1 MVPYINSLIFFKYN
15 YICLLKIILLGDID
29 INKKSIKLNK
39 DMINEITLRNCLY
52 WVDENITWELL
63 EGDLKWEVLLS
74 GSVDLVEKE
83 TKLLNSNINDNIL
96 RFNLS
101 RGSHSTREQI
111 IKNALLKLAQND

>member
-1 MVPYINSLIFFKYN
+1 M
-15 YICLLKIILLGDID
+15 D
-29 INKKSIKLNK
+29 INIKSIKINK
-39 DMINEITLRNCLY
+39 DKIDEISLRNCLY

-83 TKLLNSNINDNIL
+83 AQLFNININDNIL

-111 IKNALLKLAQND
+111 IKNALLKLAKND

>member
-1 MVPYINSLIFFKYN
+1 L
-15 YICLLKIILLGDID
+15 ILLSRMD
-29 INKKSIKLNK
+29 INIKSIKINK
-39 DMINEITLRNCLY
+39 DKIDEISLRNCLY

-83 TKLLNSNINDNIL
+83 TKLFNININDNIL

-111 IKNALLKLAQND
+111 IKNALLKLAKND

>member
-1 MVPYINSLIFFKYN
+1 M
-15 YICLLKIILLGDID
+15 ILLSRMG
-29 INKKSIKLNK
+29 INIKSIKINK
-39 DMINEITLRNCLY
+39 DKIDEISLRNCLY

-83 TKLLNSNINDNIL
+83 AQLFNININDNIL

-111 IKNALLKLAQND
+111 IKNALLKLAKND

>member
-1 MVPYINSLIFFKYN
+1 M
-15 YICLLKIILLGDID
+15 D
-29 INKKSIKLNK
+29 INIKSIKINK
-39 DMINEITLRNCLY
+39 DKIDEISLRNCLY

-111 IKNALLKLAQND
+111 IKNALLKLAKND

>member
-1 MVPYINSLIFFKYN
+1 M
-15 YICLLKIILLGDID
+15 D
-29 INKKSIKLNK
+29 INIKSIKINK
-39 DMINEITLRNCLY
+39 DKIDEISLRNCLY

-83 TKLLNSNINDNIL
+83 TKLFNININDNIL

-111 IKNALLKLAQND
+111 IKNALQKLAKND

>member
-1 MVPYINSLIFFKYN
+1 M
-15 YICLLKIILLGDID
+15 D
-29 INKKSIKLNK
+29 INIKSIKINK
-39 DMINEITLRNCLY
+39 DKIDEISLRNCLY

-83 TKLLNSNINDNIL
+83 AKLFNININDNIL

>member
-1 MVPYINSLIFFKYN
+1 M
-15 YICLLKIILLGDID
+15 D
-29 INKKSIKLNK
+29 INIKSIKINK
-39 DMINEITLRNCLY
+39 DKIDEISLRNCLY

-83 TKLLNSNINDNIL
+83 TKLFNININDNIL

-101 RGSHSTREQI
+101 RGSHSTREQN
-111 IKNALLKLAQND
+111 IKNALLKLAKND

>member
-1 MVPYINSLIFFKYN
+1 M
-15 YICLLKIILLGDID
+15 D
-29 INKKSIKLNK
+29 INIKSIKINK
-39 DMINEITLRNCLY
+39 DKIDEISLRNCLY

-101 RGSHSTREQI
+101 RGSHSTRERI

>member
-1 MVPYINSLIFFKYN
+1 M
-15 YICLLKIILLGDID
+15 D
-29 INKKSIKLNK
+29 INIKSIKINK
-39 DMINEITLRNCLY
+39 DKIDEISLRNCLY

-83 TKLLNSNINDNIL
+83 TKLFNININDNIL

>member
-1 MVPYINSLIFFKYN
+1 M
-15 YICLLKIILLGDID
+15 D
-29 INKKSIKLNK
+29 INIKSIKINK
-39 DMINEITLRNCLY
+39 DKIDEISLRNCLY

-83 TKLLNSNINDNIL
+83 TKLFNININDNIL
-96 RFNLS
+96 RFDLS

-111 IKNALLKLAQND
+111 IKNALLKLAKND

>member
-1 MVPYINSLIFFKYN
+1 
-15 YICLLKIILLGDID
+15 
-29 INKKSIKLNK
+29 
-39 DMINEITLRNCLY
+39 MINEITLRNCLY

-83 TKLLNSNINDNIL
+83 AQLFNININDNIL

-101 RGSHSTREQI
+101 RRSHSTREQI

>member
-1 MVPYINSLIFFKYN
+1 M
-15 YICLLKIILLGDID
+15 D
-29 INKKSIKLNK
+29 INIKSIKINK
-39 DMINEITLRNCLY
+39 DKIDEISLRNCLY

-83 TKLLNSNINDNIL
+83 TKLFNININDNIL

-111 IKNALLKLAQND
+111 IKNALLKLAKND

>member
-1 MVPYINSLIFFKYN
+1 M
-15 YICLLKIILLGDID
+15 ILLSRMD
-29 INKKSIKLNK
+29 INIKSIKINK
-39 DMINEITLRNCLY
+39 DKIDEISLRNCLY

-83 TKLLNSNINDNIL
+83 TKLFNININDNIL

>member
-1 MVPYINSLIFFKYN
+1 M
-15 YICLLKIILLGDID
+15 ILLSRMD
-29 INKKSIKLNK
+29 INIKSIKINK
-39 DMINEITLRNCLY
+39 DKIDEISLRNCLY

-83 TKLLNSNINDNIL
+83 TKLFNININDNIL

-111 IKNALLKLAQND
+111 IKNALLKLAKND

>member
-1 MVPYINSLIFFKYN
+1 M
-15 YICLLKIILLGDID
+15 D
-29 INKKSIKLNK
+29 INIKSIKINK
-39 DMINEITLRNCLY
+39 DKIDEISLRNCLY

>member
-1 MVPYINSLIFFKYN
+1 M
-15 YICLLKIILLGDID
+15 D
-29 INKKSIKLNK
+29 INIKSIKINK
-39 DMINEITLRNCLY
+39 DKIDEISLRNCLY

-83 TKLLNSNINDNIL
+83 AKLFNININDNIL

-111 IKNALLKLAQND
+111 IQNALLKLAKND

>member
-1 MVPYINSLIFFKYN
+1 M
-15 YICLLKIILLGDID
+15 D
-29 INKKSIKLNK
+29 INIKSIKINK
-39 DMINEITLRNCLY
+39 DKIDEISLRNCLY

-83 TKLLNSNINDNIL
+83 AQLFNININDNIL